1 VLPPGPLQLSVN
13 PVAGAVSAPVLAEP
27 AVGRPPDH
35 PPLAVH
41 VVASVVDQVSVEL
54 PPLATSFG
62 FAVSVTLGKGVPVV
76 TVTVAVLAAV
86 PPGPLQLNVKPVEV
100 VRVPVD

>member
-1 VLPPGPLQLSVN
+1 MAPSGPLQLSVN
-13 PVAGAVSAPVLAEP
+13 SVAGAVSAPVLAEP

-41 VVASVVDQVSVEL
+41 VVAPVEDQVRVAL
-54 PPLATSFG
+54 PPVATSFG
-62 FAVSVTLGKGVPVV
+62 LAVSVTVGKEDPL

-86 PPGPLQLNVKPVEV
+86 PPGPLQLSV
-100 VRVPVD
+100 